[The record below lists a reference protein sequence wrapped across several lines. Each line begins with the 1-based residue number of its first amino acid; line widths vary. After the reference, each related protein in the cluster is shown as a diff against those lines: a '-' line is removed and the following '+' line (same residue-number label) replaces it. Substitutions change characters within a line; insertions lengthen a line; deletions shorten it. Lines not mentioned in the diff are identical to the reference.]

1 MLDKTYQQKNSILT
15 EHMLIEN
22 EILIEKG
29 IKFRKI
35 IIDLK
40 SNGIKTEPAFANL
53 LGLTGNPYLE
63 LLKLEK

>member
-1 MLDKTYQQKNSILT
+1 MLT

-63 LLKLEK
+63 LLKPEK